1 MNDGGDNRNAR
12 NKGELWST
20 DRVEGLSVV
29 ADESSIFR
37 DRRGGY
43 NIILKNKYYLV
54 MIEHVRRLG
63 GGGRWV

>member
-1 MNDGGDNRNAR
+1 MNDEGDNRNAR

-29 ADESSIFR
+29 ADESIFR

-43 NIILKNKYYLV
+43 NIILK
-54 MIEHVRRLG
+54 IF
-63 GGGRWV
+63 